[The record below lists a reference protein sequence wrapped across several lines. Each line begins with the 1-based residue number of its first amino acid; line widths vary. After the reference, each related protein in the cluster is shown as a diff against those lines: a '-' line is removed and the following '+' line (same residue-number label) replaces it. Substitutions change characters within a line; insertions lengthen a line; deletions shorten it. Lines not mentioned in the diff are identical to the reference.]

1 MRNTVNFDRALK
13 ERADIEGPAI
23 EYAKKRGWWHTKVG
37 ALTRNAQ
44 PDDLFVRAGV
54 YLWIEFKRP
63 GEEPTPQQYKR
74 HVEMRERGMD
84 VRWTDNLEEAKQWL
98 K

>member
-1 MRNTVNFDRALK
+1 MRFEREAR

-23 EYAKKRGWWHTKVG
+23 EYAKRRGWWHTKVG
-37 ALTRNAQ
+37 ALTRNGQ

-63 GEEPTPQQYKR
+63 GQEPTVQQLKR
-74 HVEMRERGMD
+74 HEEMRAQGMD
-84 VRWTDNLEEAKQWL
+84 VRWTDNLEVAKQWL